1 MSVPFTDF
9 SDYKVRPAM
18 VVSNTTYNRLHID
31 HVFVPIT
38 SEEQTDIYDIA
49 ITDEDIP
56 RLCKAPYL
64 EQWICCDK
72 VFLAE
77 TTLVKKFIVAAPS
90 EIVRDVLGRIRQVF

>member
-18 VVSNTTYNRLHID
+18 VVSNTAYNNSHPD
-31 HVFVPIT
+31 HVFIPIT
-38 SEEQTDIYDIA
+38 SEEQTDVYDIA
-49 ITDEDIP
+49 ITEEDIP
-56 RLCKAPYL
+56 KLCKPPYT

-77 TTLVKKFIVAAPS
+77 TTLVQKFLVAAPQGILTDALS
-90 EIVRDVLGRIRQVF
+90 KIGQVF